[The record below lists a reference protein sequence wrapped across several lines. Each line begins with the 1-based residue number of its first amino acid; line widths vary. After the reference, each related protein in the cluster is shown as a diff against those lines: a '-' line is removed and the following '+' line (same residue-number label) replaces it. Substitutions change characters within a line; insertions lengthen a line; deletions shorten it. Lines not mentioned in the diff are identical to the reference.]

1 MSSIHKENIKTN
13 PPDLYLICS
22 PNIPWEFDPQRENPN
37 DRIELYNIH
46 LNKIKEMGVN
56 FEIIEGDIPERL
68 NSIKKIITKFTILKL
83 IYTFEN
89 SIGVL

>member
-1 MSSIHKENIKTN
+1 MNTNTKKCHPFIIENIKIN

-22 PNIPWEFDPQRENPN
+22 PNIPWEFDLQRENPN

-56 FEIIEGDIPERL
+56 FEIIEGDIPKRFIQ
-68 NSIKKIITKFTILKL
+68 SKKLLQNLQF
-83 IYTFEN
+83 
-89 SIGVL
+89 